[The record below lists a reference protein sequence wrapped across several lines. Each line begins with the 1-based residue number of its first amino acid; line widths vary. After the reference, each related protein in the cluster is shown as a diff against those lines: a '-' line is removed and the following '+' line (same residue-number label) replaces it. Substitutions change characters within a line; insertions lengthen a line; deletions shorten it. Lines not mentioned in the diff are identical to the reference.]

1 MKPVAAFAPS
11 GQAPA
16 QAASAPA
23 RPGLLPL
30 DDALAALLATTQP
43 LKELETLALDEA
55 DGRVL
60 AQDLLAAL
68 DVPGFDNSAMDG
80 YAVRAA
86 EVAAAHA
93 AGAALPVSLRI
104 AAGATAAVEAAAGEG
119 AGAGALGRALQAGTV
134 ARIFT
139 GAPIPAWA
147 DAVLVQEEAEAS
159 TDASGSPQVR
169 FLKPARLG
177 QHIRRRGEDIACGQI
192 VLPAGTLL
200 GPAEIGLAAS
210 LGAAQLPLRRRLR
223 VALLSSGDELIEPG
237 HIAPEQLPPGAIYNS
252 NRYFLR
258 ALLQRLGCQVSVC
271 APVPDRLDET
281 VAALHAAAQGHDLVL
296 SSGGVSVGEADHLKA
311 AVQALGGLH
320 LWQIAIKPGKP
331 FAHGWLE
338 RGDPANASNQAAAQ
352 ASQASQAAAGPGN
365 PAAACPVP
373 PPAGQADVVAAP
385 GNPVASYVTFLLLVQ
400 PFVRRLQGVLGE
412 GVQAVPSPGGPA
424 QVAPDVRD
432 RASLGLPQ
440 PIELPAHFDWPSAE
454 RRREF
459 LRVRR
464 NAAGG
469 LDLYPNQGSG
479 VLSSI
484 AWADGLVDKA
494 PGQTIAHGDGVR
506 YWPMLG

>member
-1 MKPVAAFAPS
+1 MNP
-11 GQAPA
+11 APA
-16 QAASAPA
+16 PAPA
-23 RPGLLPL
+23 RPGLMAL
-30 DDALAALLATTQP
+30 DEALAALLATAQP
-43 LKELETLALDEA
+43 LAELETLPLDEA

-93 AGAALPVSLRI
+93 AGLALPVSQRI
-104 AAGATAAVEAAAGEG
+104 G
-119 AGAGALGRALQAGTV
+119 AGAVGVALQPGTV

-139 GAPIPAWA
+139 GAPIPAGA
-147 DAVLVQEEAEAS
+147 DAVLVQEDAEPG
-159 TDASGSPQVR
+159 TDASGSPQVC
-169 FLKPARLG
+169 FQKPARLG
-177 QHIRRRGEDIACGQI
+177 QHIRRRGEDIAYGQV

-210 LGAAQLPLRRRLR
+210 LGAATLRVRRRLR

-237 HIAPEQLPPGAIYNS
+237 RIAPEHLPPGAIYNS

-258 ALLQRLGCQVSVC
+258 ALLQRLGCVVSVC
-271 APVPDRLDET
+271 APVPDRLDAT
-281 VAALHAAAQGHDLVL
+281 VAALREAAQGHDLVL

-320 LWQIAIKPGKP
+320 LWQLAIKPGKP

-338 RGDPANASNQAAAQ
+338 RGATSASAQ
-352 ASQASQAAAGPGN
+352 
-365 PAAACPVP
+365 AAACPDS
-373 PPAGQADVVAAP
+373 PATAGPVFAASQRCHYIGLP

-400 PFVRRLQGVLGE
+400 PFVRCLQGVQG
-412 GVQAVPSPGGPA
+412 QDGPA
-424 QVAPDVRD
+424 QGAPDVSG

-440 PIELPAHFDWPSAE
+440 PIELPAHFDWPSVE

-494 PGQTIAHGDGVR
+494 PGQTIAHGDRVP
-506 YWPMLG
+506 YWPFGAVLG

>member
-1 MKPVAAFAPS
+1 MNPAPT
-11 GQAPA
+11 A
-16 QAASAPA
+16 APA

-30 DDALAALLATTQP
+30 DDALAALLATAQP
-43 LKELETLALDEA
+43 LNELETLALDEA

-60 AQDLLAAL
+60 AQDLRAAL

-104 AAGATAAVEAAAGEG
+104 PAGAVG
-119 AGAGALGRALQAGTV
+119 AALQAGTV

-139 GAPIPAWA
+139 GAPIPTGA
-147 DAVLVQEEAEAS
+147 DAVLAQEEAEPN

-192 VLPAGTLL
+192 VLPAGALL
-200 GPAEIGLAAS
+200 GPAELGLAAS

-237 HIAPEQLPPGAIYNS
+237 HIAPERLPPGAIYNS
-252 NRYFLR
+252 NRTFLR

-271 APVPDRLDET
+271 APVPDRLDAT
-281 VAALHAAAQGHDLVL
+281 VAALREAAQGHDLVL

-338 RGDPANASNQAAAQ
+338 RAAAT
-352 ASQASQAAAGPGN
+352 AGGR
-365 PAAACPVP
+365 CHYI
-373 PPAGQADVVAAP
+373 GLP

-400 PFVRRLQGVLGE
+400 PFVRRLQGVQDVSGC
-412 GVQAVPSPGGPA
+412 ASP
-424 QVAPDVRD
+424 
-432 RASLGLPQ
+432 GLPQ
-440 PIELPAHFDWPSAE
+440 TIELPAHFDWPSVE

-469 LDLYPNQGSG
+469 LDLYPSQGSG

-506 YWPMLG
+506 YWPFGAALG

>member
-1 MKPVAAFAPS
+1 MNPAA
-11 GQAPA
+11 APA
-16 QAASAPA
+16 QAAPAAPAAAPA
-23 RPGLLPL
+23 RPSLMPL
-30 DDALAALLATTQP
+30 DDALAALLATVQP
-43 LKELETLALDEA
+43 LTDLETLPLDEA

-60 AQDLLAAL
+60 AQDLFAAL

-86 EVAAAHA
+86 EVATAHA
-93 AGAALPVSLRI
+93 AGAALPVSQRI
-104 AAGATAAVEAAAGEG
+104 AAGAVGAPGVAGAPGAAGP
-119 AGAGALGRALQAGTV
+119 ALQPGTV

-139 GAPIPAWA
+139 GAPIPAGA
-147 DAVLVQEEAEAS
+147 DAVLVQEDAEPG
-159 TDASGSPQVR
+159 TNASGSPQLR
-169 FLKPARLG
+169 FQKPARLG

-192 VLPAGTLL
+192 VLSAGTLL
-200 GPAEIGLAAS
+200 GPAELGLAAS
-210 LGAAQLPLRRRLR
+210 LGVPTLPVRRRLR

-237 HIAPEQLPPGAIYNS
+237 SVPPEQLPPGAIYNS

-258 ALLQRLGCQVSVC
+258 ALLQRLGCVVSVC
-271 APVPDRLDET
+271 APVPDRLDAT
-281 VAALHAAAQGHDLVL
+281 VAALREAAQGHDLVL

-320 LWQIAIKPGKP
+320 LWQLAMKPGKP

-338 RGDPANASNQAAAQ
+338 RGATSASAQ
-352 ASQASQAAAGPGN
+352 
-365 PAAACPVP
+365 AAACPDS
-373 PPAGQADVVAAP
+373 PATAGPVFAASQRCHYIGLP

-400 PFVRRLQGVLGE
+400 PFVRRLQGV
-412 GVQAVPSPGGPA
+412 
-424 QVAPDVRD
+424 QVVTGHAN
-432 RASLGLPQ
+432 AGLPQ
-440 PIELPAHFDWPSAE
+440 PIELPAHFDWPSVE

-494 PGQTIAHGDGVR
+494 PGQTIAHGDRVP
-506 YWPMLG
+506 YWPFGAVLG

>member
-1 MKPVAAFAPS
+1 MA
-11 GQAPA
+11 
-16 QAASAPA
+16 
-23 RPGLLPL
+23 L
-30 DDALAALLATTQP
+30 DEALAALLAMAQP
-43 LKELETLALDEA
+43 VPGLETVALDEA

-60 AQDLLAAL
+60 AHDLRAAL

-86 EVAAAHA
+86 EVATALT
-93 AGAALPVSLRI
+93 AGAAQPVSQRI
-104 AAGATAAVEAAAGEG
+104 AAGTFGT
-119 AGAGALGRALQAGTV
+119 ALQPGTV

-139 GAPIPAWA
+139 GAALPAGA
-147 DAVLVQEEAEAS
+147 DAVQAQEDAEAS
-159 TDASGSPQVR
+159 TDASGQAQLR
-169 FLKPARLG
+169 FRQPAPAG
-177 QHIRRRGEDIACGQI
+177 QHIRRRGEDIACGQV

-210 LGAAQLPLRRRLR
+210 LGAARLPLRRRLR

-237 HIAPEQLPPGAIYNS
+237 SVAPEQLPPGAIYNS

-258 ALLQRLGCQVSVC
+258 ALLQRLGCVVSVC
-271 APVPDRLDET
+271 APVPDRLDAT
-281 VAALHAAAQGHDLVL
+281 VAALRLAAQSHDLVL

-320 LWQIAIKPGKP
+320 LWQIAVKPGKP
-331 FAHGWLE
+331 FAQGWLE
-338 RGDPANASNQAAAQ
+338 RAAGVGVGVQMPAASLAAAS
-352 ASQASQAAAGPGN
+352 AV
-365 PAAACPVP
+365 PAAPERCHYI
-373 PPAGQADVVAAP
+373 GLP

-400 PFVRRLQGVLGE
+400 PFVRLLQGVQGRAAECLLG
-412 GVQAVPSPGGPA
+412 
-424 QVAPDVRD
+424 
-432 RASLGLPQ
+432 
-440 PIELPAHFDWPSAE
+440 PIELPAHFDWPSPE

-469 LDLYPNQGSG
+469 LDLYPNQSSG

-494 PGQTIAHGDGVR
+494 PGQTIVHGDRVV
-506 YWPMLG
+506 YWPFASV

>member
-1 MKPVAAFAPS
+1 MNPAPT
-11 GQAPA
+11 A
-16 QAASAPA
+16 APA

-30 DDALAALLATTQP
+30 DDALAALLATAQP
-43 LKELETLALDEA
+43 LIEQETLPLDEA

-60 AQDLLAAL
+60 AQDLRAAL

-93 AGAALPVSLRI
+93 AGAALPVSMRI
-104 AAGATAAVEAAAGEG
+104 AAGAVEAAAGEAVAG
-119 AGAGALGRALQAGTV
+119 DAAGASGRVLQPGTV

-139 GAPIPAWA
+139 GAPIPAGA
-147 DAVLVQEEAEAS
+147 DAVLAQEEAEPH
-159 TDASGSPQVR
+159 TDASGQPQLR

-177 QHIRRRGEDIACGQI
+177 QHIRRRGEDIARGQV

-200 GPAEIGLAAS
+200 GPAELGLAAS
-210 LGAAQLPLRRRLR
+210 LGAAQLPLQRRVR

-258 ALLQRLGCQVSVC
+258 ALLQRLGCEVSVC
-271 APVPDRLDET
+271 APVPDRLDAT
-281 VAALHAAAQGHDLVL
+281 VAALRAAAQGHDLVL
-296 SSGGVSVGEADHLKA
+296 SSGGVSVGEADYLKA

-338 RGDPANASNQAAAQ
+338 RAAAT
-352 ASQASQAAAGPGN
+352 AGERCHYIGL
-365 PAAACPVP
+365 
-373 PPAGQADVVAAP
+373 P

-400 PFVRRLQGVLGE
+400 PFVRCLQGVQGQ
-412 GVQAVPSPGGPA
+412 GVQAEG
-424 QVAPDVRD
+424 APEVSG
-432 RASLGLPQ
+432 RASPGLPQ
-440 PIELPAHFDWPSAE
+440 PIELPAHFDWPSVE

-494 PGQTIAHGDGVR
+494 TGQTIAHGDRVR